1 MATTVT
7 YDDIPTATDV
17 RAMLEART
25 NELYQFRNAFREDPE
40 ASTRE
45 AESVEFP
52 SGGNFDQEM
61 VEVDKGSDYPR
72 SKLTYDGAVA
82 AYTKY
87 GFEVPLTDEDIKDSK
102 INLVLDNQ
110 QQMGREEEKR
120 LDSIAFS
127 IINSNL
133 NSDII
138 GNDAEDFDYDAVV
151 SAYTTLVDQGF
162 SPGSFVMFMS
172 PDAWGDLATSQ
183 EFTHA
188 TETVDQELR
197 SQGPALGEVMGIPA
211 MLTNTGDL
219 GEDEAIMV
227 DTSRY
232 GWESERDPF
241 ETSRYREDQ
250 KDQWVYKIR
259 GRIDWVPTNSDA
271 AIKIQGG
278 ASGA

>member
-1 MATTVT
+1 
-7 YDDIPTATDV
+7 
-17 RAMLEART
+17 MLEERT
-25 NELYQFRNAFREDPE
+25 RELYQFRNAFRIDDE
-40 ASTRE
+40 ASTRDS
-45 AESVEFP
+45 ESVEFP
-52 SGGNFDQEM
+52 SGGTFDGEM

-72 SKLTYDGAVA
+72 AKLNYDGDVA
-82 AYTKY
+82 SYSKY

-110 QQMGREEEKR
+110 QQMGREEQSR
-120 LDSIAFS
+120 LDGIAAATLE
-127 IINSNL
+127 NNR
-133 NSDII
+133 NGTDIGTA
-138 GNDAEDFDYDAVV
+138 GNEFTYATVV
-151 SAYTTLVDQGF
+151 DAYTTLVDQGF
-162 SPGSFVMFMS
+162 SPSAFVMFLS
-172 PDAWGDLATSQ
+172 PDSWGDLATSS

-219 GEDEAIMV
+219 GENEAFLV

-250 KDQWVYKIR
+250 KDQWVYKLR
-259 GRIDWVPTNSDA
+259 GRIDWVPTNSA
-271 AIKIQGG
+271 ACIKIVGG
-278 ASGA
+278 V

>member
-17 RAMLEART
+17 RAMLEERT
-25 NELYQFRNAFREDPE
+25 NELYQFRNAFRIDED

-45 AESVEFP
+45 AETVEFP
-52 SGGNFDQEM
+52 SGGEFDQEM

-72 SKLTYDGAVA
+72 AKLTYDGAVA

-102 INLVLDNQ
+102 ISLVLDNQ

-120 LDSIAFS
+120 LDGIAFS
-127 IINSNL
+127 ILNSNR
-133 NSDII
+133 NGTVI
-138 GNDAEDFDYDAVV
+138 GTDGTDFNYEAVV
-151 SAYTTLVDQGF
+151 RSYTTLVDQGF
-162 SPGSFVMFMS
+162 SPSSFIIFLG
-172 PDAWGDLATSQ
+172 PDAWGDLATSA

-188 TETVDQELR
+188 TETVDRELR
-197 SQGPALGEVMGIPA
+197 SQGPALGEVMGMPA

-219 GEDEAIMV
+219 GDDEAFMV

-271 AIKIQGG
+271 AIFIQGG
-278 ASGA
+278 V

>member
-17 RAMLEART
+17 RAMLEERT
-25 NELYQFRNAFREDPE
+25 NELYQFRNAFRVDPE
-40 ASTRE
+40 ASSRE

-52 SGGNFDQEM
+52 TGGEFDGEM

-72 SKLTYDGAVA
+72 AKLTYDGARA

-110 QQMGREEEKR
+110 QQMGREEERR
-120 LDSIAFS
+120 LDNIAFNILDANRHS
-127 IINSNL
+127 TL
-133 NSDII
+133 I
-138 GNDAEDFDYDAVV
+138 GTNGTDFNYTAVV
-151 SAYTTLVDQGF
+151 NAYTTLVDEGF
-162 SPGSFVMFMS
+162 SPSSFLLLLGA
-172 PDAWGDLATSQ
+172 DAWGDLATSN

-197 SQGPALGEVMGIPA
+197 SEGPSLGEVMGMPA
-211 MLTNTGDL
+211 MLTNTGNL
-219 GEDEAIMV
+219 LEDEAILV
-227 DTSRY
+227 DRSRY

-241 ETSRYREDQ
+241 GTSRYREDQ

-259 GRIDWVPTNSDA
+259 GRIDWVPTEPNA

-278 ASGA
+278 V

>member
-7 YDDIPTATDV
+7 YEDVPTATDV
-17 RAMLEART
+17 RAMLEERSR
-25 NELYQFRNAFREDPE
+25 ELYQFRNAFRVDPD

-52 SGGNFDQEM
+52 SGGTFDQEM

-72 SKLTYDGAVA
+72 AKLQYDGARA

-120 LDSIAFS
+120 LDNIAFN
-127 IINSNL
+127 ILDANRNSTL
-133 NSDII
+133 I
-138 GNDAEDFDYDAVV
+138 GTDGNAFNYAAVV

-162 SPGSFVMFMS
+162 SPSSFVMFLS
-172 PDAWGDLATSQ
+172 PDAWGDLATSS

-188 TETVDQELR
+188 TDTVDQELR
-197 SQGPALGEVMGIPA
+197 SQGPALGMVMGIPA
-211 MLTNTGDL
+211 MLTNTGNL
-219 GEDEAIMV
+219 LADEAIMV

-278 ASGA
+278 V